1 MALKGESDIIRPVPT
16 PAPFVETSP
25 GRFINPR
32 VLERNAPTPT
42 AMPTPKVMGVSD
54 QQPMKA
60 GNRQDKESLVRQGF
74 SQWSNVPEN
83 ELESK
88 LPVTKYIPEM
98 IAISEEYGIPEWILP
113 VFSILET
120 SGGQNV
126 KDPNNPF
133 NWGIRSGYKPK
144 DIEEVMR
151 KMAYSFSQRPDA
163 GLDYSERYQIPLRE
177 GNYQKFFEGYEP
189 PEQNPNYWKDAQ
201 NVMNYFR

>member
-1 MALKGESDIIRPVPT
+1 MDSALQAIKSALGQGVSSSKDKIKSALMALKGESDIIRPVPT

-98 IAISEEYGIPEWILP
+98 IAISEEYGIP
-113 VFSILET
+113 
-120 SGGQNV
+120 
-126 KDPNNPF
+126 D
-133 NWGIRSGYKPK
+133 
-144 DIEEVMR
+144 
-151 KMAYSFSQRPDA
+151 MA
-163 GLDYSERYQIPLRE
+163 II
-177 GNYQKFFEGYEP
+177 
-189 PEQNPNYWKDAQ
+189 
-201 NVMNYFR
+201 